1 VTISAPRKLQLS
13 KRVTMF
19 SSFCLLLLVSPG
31 LPVGQGFS
39 LQLGE
44 DYAGRNVK
52 APPFLNKTEQNRP
65 NGLSRKRRN
74 IFEDLFNEASS
85 AVDDV
90 AVDLAEGFVEV
101 GAGLSELG
109 DLAAEGITI
118 SDTDSTPGGISDIV
132 DQGVEQLGVG
142 EFFDP
147 GFLNDPS
154 SLTNVEDWFD
164 GTGIYPEGV
173 PLGEAG
179 GAGEAEGAGGDE
191 AAEAA
196 SEGAESIISLLS
208 RPTTKGSKA
217 CEKHSLVMSCQP
229 GEEIQVLKA
238 AYGRR
243 TNRTCP
249 TSTYNNL
256 ASLCRAKNSLKVVSD
271 RCNDRERCS
280 VEASNTM
287 FGDPCYGVE
296 KYLEVLYTCKPKNK
310 NKNKNKNEN
319 KK

>member
-1 VTISAPRKLQLS
+1 MGTVRLNKLVGSLLGLARVTISAPRKLQLS

-164 GTGIYPEGV
+164 GTGIYPEG
-173 PLGEAG
+173 EAG
-179 GAGEAEGAGGDE
+179 GAGEAEGAGG
-191 AAEAA
+191 A
-196 SEGAESIISLLS
+196 EGAESIISLLS

-217 CEKHSLVMSCQP
+217 CEKHSLVTSCQP
-229 GEEIQVLKA
+229 G
-238 AYGRR
+238 
-243 TNRTCP
+243 
-249 TSTYNNL
+249 
-256 ASLCRAKNSLKVVSD
+256 
-271 RCNDRERCS
+271 
-280 VEASNTM
+280 
-287 FGDPCYGVE
+287 
-296 KYLEVLYTCKPKNK
+296 
-310 NKNKNKNEN
+310 
-319 KK
+319 